1 MLKFLNN
8 MFGEQGLEFLD
19 IIITKIDLTR
29 DIEDL
34 LDQKAQFESF
44 MITDREQFNYDMRII
59 NDKEELALISQ
70 RRYEQRDS
78 I

>member
-1 MLKFLNN
+1 

-59 NDKEELALISQ
+59 NDKEELNLISQ

>member
-1 MLKFLNN
+1 
-8 MFGEQGLEFLD
+8 MFVEQGLEFLD

-59 NDKEELALISQ
+59 NDKEELNLISQ

>member
-8 MFGEQGLEFLD
+8 MFSEQGLEFLD

>member
-1 MLKFLNN
+1 

>member
-1 MLKFLNN
+1 

-19 IIITKIDLTR
+19 ILITKIDLTR

-59 NDKEELALISQ
+59 NDKEELNLISQ

>member
-59 NDKEELALISQ
+59 NDKEELNLISQ